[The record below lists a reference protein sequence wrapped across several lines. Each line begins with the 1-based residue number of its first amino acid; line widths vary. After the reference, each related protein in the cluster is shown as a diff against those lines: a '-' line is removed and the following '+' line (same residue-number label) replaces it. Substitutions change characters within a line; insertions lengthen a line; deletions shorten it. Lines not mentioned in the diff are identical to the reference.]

1 MDIKEISNEL
11 HNFVKKETI
20 ELLELIFKNEDLN
33 NLYPG
38 LSDMKSSII
47 KKYFNNDI
55 NNLVKKNNN
64 KNKIDNNQC
73 IALLRNGK
81 QCSNKKNKTSNYCT
95 RHCKIRK
102 FGEISL

>member
-1 MDIKEISNEL
+1 MNLSDISNEL
-11 HNFVKKETI
+11 HNFVKQETI
-20 ELLELIFKNEDLN
+20 QLLDLIFTNEEIN

-38 LSDMKSSII
+38 LSDKKKDII
-47 KKYFNNDI
+47 EKYFKDKLI
-55 NNLVKKNNN
+55 LQKNN
-64 KNKIDNNQC
+64 KEKKEIDTNRC